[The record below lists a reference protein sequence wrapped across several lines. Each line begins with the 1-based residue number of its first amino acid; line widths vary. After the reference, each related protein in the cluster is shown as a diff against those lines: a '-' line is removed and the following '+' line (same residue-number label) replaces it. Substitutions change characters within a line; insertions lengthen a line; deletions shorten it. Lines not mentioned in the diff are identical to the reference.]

1 MCCLKPRNEDGSQKI
16 QSYNNNNKQQE
27 EDVAVNSDVL
37 HRPPDLEDDEQDS
50 SKIDDKTTTTTTV
63 TSNEAS
69 TESNESSNK
78 NDLQSNPPIQQL
90 SHEPQISNED
100 LQHLFSYFE
109 PVWFDKNY
117 GLSLTGDS
125 VNTQDAQD
133 FCYNKAG
140 RRSICPYVAYC
151 PEGPDGIVME
161 GHTSTMKIEWAP
173 MKEWNGFHWVGIGTD
188 NSCWQAKDVG
198 DFGMDALGEDGVKV
212 EKVLGYIMCCKEKE
226 EVDP

>member
-50 SKIDDKTTTTTTV
+50 SNMVDKTTTTTTV
-63 TSNEAS
+63 TSNEAL
-69 TESNESSNK
+69 TESNESSNN

-90 SHEPQISNED
+90 SQLSNED

-161 GHTSTMKIEWAP
+161 GHTSTMRIEWAP